1 LRKII
6 KNIFRSIGWMNRTF
20 KKIIYKVIRGVQKS
34 LRVQLITTFAFCILL
49 GVIGVWTSSPFF
61 QGINTYSVIDY
72 SSGMRRIDATAERL
86 AEVITR
92 EGADVNVQEV
102 FERPEYQGELKVLIV
117 DENGKVIYKTKDAQ
131 EEQVNLHSTIRNIMS
146 FKINRSQY
154 EYQKNVIDNEI
165 ERERK
170 EFTTFYPLTIQEK
183 NMYMIASGIPQG
195 DIRVVQNDGPFP
207 FLIGFVIFLFSFFYI
222 TKRKMRQV
230 EAMAEGVKEIA
241 KGNLQYRIPQKGQD
255 ELSLLAVNMNQMAK
269 ELFSNIEKE
278 RRIEKQKNELITN
291 VSHDLRTPLT
301 SIMGYLRLLQDSK
314 YESKE
319 QHNEYVR
326 IAFSKSEQLKNL
338 IEDLFE
344 YTKLTNEKMVLEKQE
359 VCITELLEQL
369 IEELVPQAEE
379 EGLILVKQFP
389 KERVY
394 AAIDSEKMVR
404 VFENLLMNAI
414 KYSKDDGEIKVSL
427 QRQRRNIQITVAN
440 HSEEFT
446 KEELGNLFERFYKKD
461 QSRSRV
467 TEGSGL
473 GLAIAKSIVELQGG
487 EIRAEYEDGI
497 IQFIVSLPII
507 EEK

>member
-1 LRKII
+1 
-6 KNIFRSIGWMNRTF
+6 MNRTL

-278 RRIEKQKNELITN
+278 RKIEKQKNELITN

>member
-1 LRKII
+1 
-6 KNIFRSIGWMNRTF
+6 
-20 KKIIYKVIRGVQKS
+20 
-34 LRVQLITTFAFCILL
+34 
-49 GVIGVWTSSPFF
+49 
-61 QGINTYSVIDY
+61 
-72 SSGMRRIDATAERL
+72 
-86 AEVITR
+86 
-92 EGADVNVQEV
+92 
-102 FERPEYQGELKVLIV
+102 VLIV

-278 RRIEKQKNELITN
+278 RKIEKQKNELITN